1 MSSRLNRLYWLLGF
15 VGVVLLHAAPIHA
28 TAVPTVPEISPTSVT
43 AGLAVLTGAVLMLR
57 SLRR

>member
-1 MSSRLNRLYWLLGF
+1 MSSRLNRLYWLLGV

-28 TAVPTVPEISPTSVT
+28 TAVPVVPEISPSSVT